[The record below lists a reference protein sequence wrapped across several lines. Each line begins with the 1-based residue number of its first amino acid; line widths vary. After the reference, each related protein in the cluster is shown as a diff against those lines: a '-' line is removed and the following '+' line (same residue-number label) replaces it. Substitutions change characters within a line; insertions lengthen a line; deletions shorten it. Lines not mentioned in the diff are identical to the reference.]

1 MTELF
6 ISLIVFLFIA
16 DIAVYYFFIKRKV
29 NLLNKE
35 REEFQQEEEESINEF
50 VQKYKELDEELAQR
64 VEEIQALNTVVF
76 DCPCNHNTIAVP
88 IDLSKEENTFVCP
101 ECKNEYRVNI
111 NMFPVLKGKI
121 VDEHNMYDLL
131 SEKYKT
137 TKKFNS
143 DEK

>member
-35 REEFQQEEEESINEF
+35 REEFEQEEEESINEF

-101 ECKNEYRVNI
+101 ECKMNI
-111 NMFPVLKGKI
+111 ALI
-121 VDEHNMYDLL
+121 STCSQY
-131 SEKYKT
+131 
-137 TKKFNS
+137 
-143 DEK
+143 

>member
-35 REEFQQEEEESINEF
+35 REEFEQEEEESINEF

-64 VEEIQALNTVVF
+64 VEEIQALNTVVLIVLVIIIQLRF
-76 DCPCNHNTIAVP
+76 LLTYPRKKIHLFVP
-88 IDLSKEENTFVCP
+88 NVK
-101 ECKNEYRVNI
+101 
-111 NMFPVLKGKI
+111 
-121 VDEHNMYDLL
+121 
-131 SEKYKT
+131 
-137 TKKFNS
+137 
-143 DEK
+143 

>member
-1 MTELF
+1 M
-6 ISLIVFLFIA
+6 SL
-16 DIAVYYFFIKRKV
+16 Y
-29 NLLNKE
+29 
-35 REEFQQEEEESINEF
+35 
-50 VQKYKELDEELAQR
+50 QKYKELDEELAQR

>member
-35 REEFQQEEEESINEF
+35 REEFEQEEEESINEF

-101 ECKNEYRVNI
+101 GCKNEYRVNI

>member
-35 REEFQQEEEESINEF
+35 REEFEQEEEESINEF

-64 VEEIQALNTVVF
+64 VEEIQALNTVVL
-76 DCPCNHNTIAVP
+76 I
-88 IDLSKEENTFVCP
+88 
-101 ECKNEYRVNI
+101 
-111 NMFPVLKGKI
+111 VLVIIIQSRFLLIYPRKKI
-121 VDEHNMYDLL
+121 HLFALNV
-131 SEKYKT
+131 K
-137 TKKFNS
+137 
-143 DEK
+143 